1 MGGRGSKDKSAFLVK
16 SIADHAKDI
25 NCMALSEDQS
35 VLVTG
40 SEDCTA
46 KMYDL
51 KDKDYECLGTFEGH
65 TSYITCIT
73 IADTFTFTG
82 SNDTTIRKWD
92 MTTCLC
98 VNVYYGHTARI
109 SRVICNHEF
118 LFSTSH
124 DKTARAWFF
133 SDDEL
138 SDSPEDFTEQE
149 YSELLCIRTFKGHN
163 KSVYPIIYIS
173 ADDEY
178 YTPGSLTDQAL
189 NPNDLI
195 ITGSG
200 DFTAK
205 IWSFDLAK
213 CLHTL
218 KGHRAAVTCMTTDA
232 QGIVLYTG
240 SADKS
245 IRSWNIQRG
254 ECLRVMEEHDAPV
267 MNLLIVNRLMYSC
280 SQDCTARC
288 WVREFGD
295 CTNVYRDATDSL
307 VVIHVKNGLLFTAG
321 GDSVIRVYDIKS
333 GALKETFEGH
343 SASVQCLAI
352 AGNRMYTAGY
362 DNTLKIWNIES
373 LRMEKNS
380 MLDDEDLEGLPL
392 HNHQPLLNNRINKY
406 DDVDVNSAPAMK

>member
-98 VNVYYGHTARI
+98 
-109 SRVICNHEF
+109 
-118 LFSTSH
+118 
-124 DKTARAWFF
+124 
-133 SDDEL
+133 
-138 SDSPEDFTEQE
+138 
-149 YSELLCIRTFKGHN
+149 
-163 KSVYPIIYIS
+163 
-173 ADDEY
+173 
-178 YTPGSLTDQAL
+178 
-189 NPNDLI
+189 
-195 ITGSG
+195 
-200 DFTAK
+200 
-205 IWSFDLAK
+205 
-213 CLHTL
+213 
-218 KGHRAAVTCMTTDA
+218 
-232 QGIVLYTG
+232 
-240 SADKS
+240 
-245 IRSWNIQRG
+245 
-254 ECLRVMEEHDAPV
+254 VMEEHDAPV

-406 DDVDVNSAPAMK
+406 DDVDVNSAPAM